1 MGVNC
6 MRLTRWIALTPAL
19 LVTLPS
25 LASAQTV
32 AEVQVAP
39 AAITLRVHTTQRL
52 VAVAYDA
59 AGNVITTVHY
69 KWTSNNLNVAKVDST
84 GAVSAVGDGS
94 AVIRAEAI
102 GSGPPPRHGVA
113 VITVRGRAP

>member
-1 MGVNC
+1 
-6 MRLTRWIALTPAL
+6 MRLSRLLALAPAL
-19 LVTLPS
+19 LLVAPS
-25 LASAQTV
+25 MALAQRPAAV

-39 AAITLRVHTTQRL
+39 AAITLRVNTTQRL

-59 AGNVITTVHY
+59 AGNVITTARY
-69 KWTSNNLNVAKVDST
+69 KWSSNNLNVAKVDST
-84 GAVSAVGDGS
+84 GAVTAVGDGS
-94 AVIRAEAI
+94 AVVRAEAI